1 MKILDLD
8 PSDILVD
15 PSDTLAGP
23 SAALVNRVGHRA
35 KNQKVNFFQTIF
47 SSSNKYKAL
56 LRSSFS
62 VSGHIFCEN
71 AILLFYLKTAVK

>member
-1 MKILDLD
+1 
-8 PSDILVD
+8 
-15 PSDTLAGP
+15 
-23 SAALVNRVGHRA
+23 VGHRA

-62 VSGHIFCEN
+62 VSGHIIYEN
-71 AILLFYLKTAVK
+71 AI